1 MRWKGTMQIMIAS
14 EIELCKR
21 RQVFKTRDALTTR
34 KQYCIETAKTSEKK
48 RKKKSFPWWANQN
61 EWLLTLG
68 GGDGGVYIACLK
80 ATVYK
85 FPSLREHTD
94 GNVPLNP
101 SLK

>member
-1 MRWKGTMQIMIAS
+1 MND
-14 EIELCKR
+14 
-21 RQVFKTRDALTTR
+21 F
-34 KQYCIETAKTSEKK
+34 
-48 RKKKSFPWWANQN
+48 
-61 EWLLTLG
+61 LTL

-85 FPSLREHTD
+85 FQSLREHTD

>member
-1 MRWKGTMQIMIAS
+1 MQIMIAS

-34 KQYCIETAKTSEKK
+34 KKYCIETAKTSEKK
-48 RKKKSFPWWANQN
+48 EKKNLSPDEQIKMNDF
-61 EWLLTLG
+61 LLWEG
-68 GGDGGVYIACLK
+68 GGWGSLYIACLK

>member
-1 MRWKGTMQIMIAS
+1 MKLNYVRGDRY
-14 EIELCKR
+14 L
-21 RQVFKTRDALTTR
+21 RQGMPSQLEKNTVSKQR
-34 KQYCIETAKTSEKK
+34 KHQKKKEKK
-48 RKKKSFPWWANQN
+48 NLSPDEQIKMNDF
-61 EWLLTLG
+61 LTL

>member
-1 MRWKGTMQIMIAS
+1 MRVKLNYVRGDRY
-14 EIELCKR
+14 L
-21 RQVFKTRDALTTR
+21 RQGMPSQLEKNTVSKQR
-34 KQYCIETAKTSEKK
+34 KHQ
-48 RKKKSFPWWANQN
+48 KKKSFPWWANQN
-61 EWLLTLG
+61 EWLLTL

>member
-1 MRWKGTMQIMIAS
+1 MQIMIAS

-34 KQYCIETAKTSEKK
+34 KKYCIETAKTSEKK
-48 RKKKSFPWWANQN
+48 EKKNLSPDEQIKMNDF
-61 EWLLTLG
+61 LTLG
-68 GGDGGVYIACLK
+68 GEDGGVYIACLK

>member
-1 MRWKGTMQIMIAS
+1 MKLNYVRGDRY
-14 EIELCKR
+14 L
-21 RQVFKTRDALTTR
+21 RQGMPSQL
-34 KQYCIETAKTSEKK
+34 EKK
-48 RKKKSFPWWANQN
+48 ILYRNNENIRKKKKKKNLSPDEQIKMNDF
-61 EWLLTLG
+61 LTLG
-68 GGDGGVYIACLK
+68 GEDGGVYIACLK

>member
-1 MRWKGTMQIMIAS
+1 MRVKLNYVRGDRYLRQGTPWPL
-14 EIELCKR
+14 EK
-21 RQVFKTRDALTTR
+21 K
-34 KQYCIETAKTSEKK
+34 YCIETAKTSEKK
-48 RKKKSFPWWANQN
+48 EKKNLSPDEQIKMNDF
-61 EWLLTLG
+61 LLWR
-68 GGDGGVYIACLK
+68 GDGGVYIACLK